1 MARACNTCNKG
12 CGNGVAQ
19 TRRADPVFREMCAI
33 LCKVRSEACQG
44 LYNLDSDPEKRK
56 VQLSRIAE
64 GEAAKSA
71 DLRRAI
77 SRKYGSGA
85 VGKVA
90 QQRLVP
96 FGRRIAG
103 RVAVSADKIKRYLSP
118 LRDRLLREAQNKI
131 GRVAAKKIAT
141 GWMKLVPILNVLS
154 TAYDVYDIA
163 STGYDLYKTIDEALG
178 RFSRNPNIYEVFPDL
193 AIEGSDGALK
203 DIYDFKF
210 DGDRYRNEQDKLYDE
225 ALRGEGV
232 QNPDV
237 KANGTVS
244 PSTCECDGNR
254 WPNGGG
260 MG

>member
-1 MARACNTCNKG
+1 MARACSTCNNG
-12 CGNGVAQ
+12 CGNGVSQ
-19 TRRADPVFREMCAI
+19 SRRADPVFREMCAI

-44 LYNLDSDPEKRK
+44 LLSLESDPEKRK
-56 VQLSRIAE
+56 VQLSKIAE
-64 GEAAKSA
+64 QRAAEFA

-77 SRKYGSGA
+77 SRKYGTGA
-85 VGKVA
+85 VGRVA
-90 QQRLVP
+90 QPRLVP

-103 RVAVSADKIKRYLSP
+103 RAAVSADKIRRYLSP

-141 GWMKLVPILNVLS
+141 GWMKFVPVLNVLS
-154 TAYDVYDIA
+154 TAYDIYDIA
-163 STGYDLYKTIDEALG
+163 STGYDIYKTIDQALG
-178 RFSRNPNIYEVFPDL
+178 RFSKNPNIYEVFPDL
-193 AIEGSDGALK
+193 AIEGPDGALK

-225 ALRGEGV
+225 AMRGEGV

-244 PSTCECDGNR
+244 PQTCECDGGR
-254 WPNGGG
+254 WPSGGG
-260 MG
+260 A